1 METHW
6 ISLDTIMWLKNFRK
20 HHMTVYYVDMCLQLF
35 RSKTVP
41 WMLRYVSSLCITAS
55 LYRILS
61 GKRRDVDILPNLVAV
76 PPCAP
81 HPIMVSFI
89 CTAPL
94 YKQKPQALQ
103 NQNESIDL
111 QFAEIQAVCSMN
123 KSEAWWSL
131 LNCTGNICHLVKTQ
145 MLGICFQIFKFSQTL
160 NIGRHLSGVAQGMH
174 QLRSVARFGRSASSN
189 LVIGAST

>member
-1 METHW
+1 
-6 ISLDTIMWLKNFRK
+6 MWLKNFWK
-20 HHMTVYYVDMCLQLF
+20 HHITVYYVDMCLQLF

-41 WMLRYVSSLCITAS
+41 WMLRYVSSLCVTAS

-81 HPIMVSFI
+81 HPIVVSFI

-111 QFAEIQAVCSMN
+111 QFAEIDTRGTAGMSAWPFATRPMEPVVALFSHCGDVC
-123 KSEAWWSL
+123 
-131 LNCTGNICHLVKTQ
+131 
-145 MLGICFQIFKFSQTL
+145 
-160 NIGRHLSGVAQGMH
+160 
-174 QLRSVARFGRSASSN
+174 
-189 LVIGAST
+189 